1 MANEI
6 SFHPNDIQTT
16 LLADRNIFLYGE
28 INQDICLGIQKPF
41 YTLTA

>member
-28 INQDICLGIQKPF
+28 IN
-41 YTLTA
+41 